1 MSLINLAMSANDSL
15 SDFLFAARSQIFV
28 LDKERFTSGIK
39 VIELNKFRFSDIDR
53 SLSKISSN
61 FKDVF
66 DRD

>member
-1 MSLINLAMSANDSL
+1 MSLINLAMSANHSL
-15 SDFLFAARSQIFV
+15 SDFLFKARSQIFV